1 MKKSH
6 KYNKG
11 QTVYKIKW
19 KRNNGYTIDGCIE
32 ACTIL
37 KRFRTKYPAEP
48 WYYLETA
55 DGKEITEM
63 ENYLYETE
71 RKAKEA
77 IQTRIENNLERLENT
92 YQKTKLELINRLN
105 NITNELA

>member
-11 QTVYKIKW
+11 QNVYKIKW

-37 KRFRTKYPAEP
+37 KRFRTKYPIEP

-77 IQTRIENNLERLENT
+77 IKTRIENNLERLENT